1 MIKTAKGL
9 IKSLLTLVLITVL
22 LWPAQGLAA
31 GKENVVN
38 VYFWFDYLPTS
49 VIESFEKETGIKV
62 VVDTFD
68 TLSALEAKLL
78 AGKSGYDV
86 VVSAG
91 AQAER
96 LLKTDTFLKLDK
108 SKLPNYGNL
117 NPMILGG
124 LANHDPGNNFGVP
137 YMWGTTGIA
146 FNEALVKKVLPNAD
160 VRSLDLFFKP
170 ENISKL
176 AKYGVAFLDEP
187 TEVIPIALNYLGLP
201 HHSTQK
207 ADLEKAKELLDSIR
221 PYIRHFSTGAIIE
234 ELATG
239 ELCAALAYNGDAG
252 LASMRAEEL
261 KNGIFIDYS
270 IPKEATLMWMDFLGI
285 PADSKHPD
293 NAHKFLN
300 FLMKPEQIAKV
311 TNEFWYA
318 NGNAAAL
325 DYVLDDVK
333 TDPDIYPPKE
343 IMDKLFPDTALSAK
357 DRKKYLRMWT
367 NYKANR

>member
-1 MIKTAKGL
+1 MCKKLGIA
-9 IKSLLTLVLITVL
+9 VCVL
-22 LWPAQGLAA
+22 LIGMTAVMITPAMAEE
-31 GKENVVN
+31 ENVVN

-62 VVDTFD
+62 VLDTFD

-108 SKLPNYGNL
+108 SKLTNYHNL
-117 NPMILGG
+117 DKTILDG
-124 LANHDPGNNFGVP
+124 LDKHDPGNNYGVP

-146 FNEALVKKVLPNAD
+146 FNEALVRKVLPDAD
-160 VRSLDLFFKP
+160 LRSLDLFFKP
-170 ENISKL
+170 ENMSKL

-201 HHSTQK
+201 HHSTKK
-207 ADLEKAKELLDSIR
+207 ADLKKAEKLLEGVRD
-221 PYIRHFSTGAIIE
+221 YIRHFNTGAIIE

-239 ELCAALAYNGDAG
+239 ELCAALGYNGDAG

-261 KNGIFIDYS
+261 KNGIYIDYS
-270 IPKEATLMWMDFLGI
+270 IPKEATIMWMDFLGI
-285 PADSKHPD
+285 PADAKHAD

-300 FLMKPEQIAKV
+300 FLMRPEEIAKV

-325 DYVLDDVK
+325 DHVIDDVK

-343 IMDKLFPDTALSAK
+343 ILEKLFPDTALKAK
-357 DRKKYLRMWT
+357 DRKRYLRMWT
-367 NYKANR
+367 NYKAKR